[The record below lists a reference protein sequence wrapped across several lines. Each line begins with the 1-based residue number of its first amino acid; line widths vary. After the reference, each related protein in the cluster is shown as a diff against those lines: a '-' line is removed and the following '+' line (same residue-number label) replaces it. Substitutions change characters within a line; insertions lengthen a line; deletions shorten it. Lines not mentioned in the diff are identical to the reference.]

1 MSRGVILETRDLR
14 KYFPITAGIFGRIV
28 GWVKA
33 VDGVSIQVAERR
45 THAIVGES
53 GCGKSTLARTLI
65 GLYEPTS
72 GQIFFKDVELTSL
85 KPEEKKKLLLKMSI
99 VFQDPTSSLNPR
111 RKILDIITSPLEYN
125 RIGSR
130 SERISKAKELV
141 NLVELDET
149 FLNRYPH
156 ELSGGQRQRVA
167 IARALALDPELI
179 ILDEPTSALDV
190 SVQAKILELLER
202 LQRKLGL
209 TYILITHNLGIVRYF
224 AHHVSVMYAGKIVED
239 APVESIFTNPL
250 HPYTRALIAA
260 IPSVTPRE
268 EEIKRKLGL
277 RALPGEPPALSH
289 PPPGCRFHPRCPKAM
304 DICREKE
311 PPMVTIGESR
321 IACWLYERKDTGKNT

>member
-1 MSRGVILETRDLR
+1 MTREVILEARGLS
-14 KYFPITAGIFGRIV
+14 KYFPITAGVFGRIV

-33 VDGVSIQVAERR
+33 VDKVDLTVYKGE

-65 GLYEPTS
+65 GLYEPTEGS
-72 GQIFFKDVELTSL
+72 IFFQGVEITSL
-85 KPEEKKKLLLKMSI
+85 PPRERRRYLRKISI

-125 RIGSR
+125 RVGTR
-130 SERISKAKELV
+130 AERINRAKELI

-167 IARALALDPELI
+167 IARALALDPELV

-190 SVQAKILELLER
+190 SVQAKILELLKK
-202 LQRKLGL
+202 LQSRLGL

-224 AHHVSVMYAGKIVED
+224 AHQVSVMYAGKIVENASID
-239 APVESIFTNPL
+239 ALFSHPL

-260 IPSVTPRE
+260 IPAITPE
-268 EEIKRKLGL
+268 EEELKARLGL
-277 RALPGEPPALSH
+277 RALPGEPPSLAN
-289 PPPGCRFHPRCPKAM
+289 PPGGCRFHPRCPMAM
-304 DICREKE
+304 DKCKREE
-311 PPMVTIGESR
+311 PPMTMIGDSKV
-321 IACWLYERKDTGKNT
+321 ACWLYMEEKKD

>member
-1 MSRGVILETRDLR
+1 MGEIILEARGLK
-14 KYFPITAGIFGRIV
+14 KYFPITAGILGRIV

-33 VDGVSIQVAERR
+33 VDNIDLEVVQGE

-65 GLYEPTS
+65 GLYEPTA
-72 GQIFFKDVELTSL
+72 GRIIFQGVEITSL
-85 KPEEKKKLLLKMSI
+85 PPSERKKYLRKMSI

-111 RKILDIITSPLEYN
+111 KKILDIITAPLEYN
-125 RIGSR
+125 GIGTR
-130 SERISKAKELV
+130 SERIRRARELV
-141 NLVELDET
+141 ELVELDET

-167 IARALALDPELI
+167 IARALALEPELV

-190 SVQAKILELLER
+190 SVQAKILELLKR
-202 LQRKLGL
+202 LQRSLGL

-224 AHHVSVMYAGKIVED
+224 AHQVSVMYAGKIVENASVD
-239 APVESIFTNPL
+239 KLFANPL

-260 IPSVTPRE
+260 IPAITPE
-268 EEIKRKLGL
+268 EEELKARLGL
-277 RALPGEPPALSH
+277 RALPGEPPSLAD

-304 DICREKE
+304 DRCRREE
-311 PPMVTIGESR
+311 PPTITVNGSR
-321 IACWLYERKDTGKNT
+321 VACWLYIHEGKDD

>member
-1 MSRGVILETRDLR
+1 MLETRDLR

-28 GWVKA
+28 GWVRA

-85 KPEEKKKLLLKMSI
+85 KPEEKKKFLLKMSI

-224 AHHVSVMYAGKIVED
+224 AHHISVMYAGKIVED
-239 APVESIFTNPL
+239 APVELIFTNPL

-311 PPMVTIGESR
+311 PPMITIGESR
-321 IACWLYERKDTGKNT
+321 VACWLYETKGMSKK